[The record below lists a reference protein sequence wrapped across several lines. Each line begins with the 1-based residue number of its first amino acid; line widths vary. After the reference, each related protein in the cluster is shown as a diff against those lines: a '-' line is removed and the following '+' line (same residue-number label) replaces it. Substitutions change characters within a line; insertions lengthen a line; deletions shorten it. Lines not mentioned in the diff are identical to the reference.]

1 MIQIRSNTFET
12 NSSSSHSLVLSS
24 GMEAKLTPEKC
35 RMSLW
40 FDYDEETGIWEPDKE
55 YEYFTFNRYPFKIL
69 RHFDE
74 KLMFLYANAP
84 TRKRGKDKYGYDIYE
99 REYYKISREVR
110 KILPE
115 YRKVKFIR
123 DRKPS
128 CEAYG
133 VLDIIKEHISLIDFL
148 TDPNVIVIC
157 DGDEYNNW
165 YTLKK
170 LNILA
175 NYRFKEVRFPG

>member
-1 MIQIRSNTFET
+1 MIQIRRNTFET

-24 GMEAKLTPEKC
+24 GIEPKLTPEKC

-40 FDYDEETGIWEPDKE
+40 FDYDEDTGIWAPQQEED
-55 YEYFTFNRYPFKIL
+55 YFTFNRYPFKIL

-84 TRKRGKDKYGYDIYE
+84 VRKRGVTKDGYTIYE
-99 REYYKISREVR
+99 REYYKISKVV
-110 KILPE
+110 KSIIPE
-115 YRKVKFIR
+115 YKKVKFSYYN
-123 DRKPS
+123 KPS
-128 CEAYG
+128 CEARE
-133 VLDIIKEHISLIDFL
+133 VLDTIKQHVSLRDFLID
-148 TDPNVIVIC
+148 PNIIVVC

-165 YTLKK
+165 YTLKR

-175 NYRFKEVRFPG
+175 DYRFKEVRFPG